1 MEVCYNCSSWNLL
14 ITDENITCR
23 ECSRIQP
30 EHFCSE
36 SVQLENET
44 HMASD
49 FLEEY
54 AERFYLSKIDRD
66 IIENRLDKIK
76 HAKSV
81 FSKQDLVLTL
91 IYIREVETGSSI
103 STQAF
108 SGHVGYLISAKQLS
122 NCLEYLKDKLKL
134 SEIGSCLN
142 WYQLLK
148 PYCEYFAFLRLEE
161 IDCMKI
167 VCEKVR
173 HSSNL
178 SVYSIA
184 ALVFA
189 LCFSH
194 KKNIC
199 FNQILDKVSLLANIS
214 RTTLKKN
221 CNKYSIFVQEISMK

>member
-66 IIENRLDKIK
+66 NIENRLDKIK

-81 FSKQDLVLTL
+81 LSL
-91 IYIREVETGSSI
+91 II
-103 STQAF
+103 
-108 SGHVGYLISAKQLS
+108 
-122 NCLEYLKDKLKL
+122 N
-134 SEIGSCLN
+134 
-142 WYQLLK
+142 
-148 PYCEYFAFLRLEE
+148 
-161 IDCMKI
+161 
-167 VCEKVR
+167 
-173 HSSNL
+173 
-178 SVYSIA
+178 
-184 ALVFA
+184 
-189 LCFSH
+189 
-194 KKNIC
+194 
-199 FNQILDKVSLLANIS
+199 
-214 RTTLKKN
+214 
-221 CNKYSIFVQEISMK
+221 